1 MSHRAGYP
9 APDSCRLLW
18 LPPAS
23 LSHFPTTPATH
34 NNFSFNFSILSVIYT
49 CHAMASEAL
58 SRSPMPRFP
67 FGPLR
72 FACFL
77 PFGFFFICQLVGRSP
92 LFLLLP
98 SLLIIPCVFR
108 GVPDPSRRL
117 ALVNQIKQHGSQ
129 QLLKSFTLAAQRC
142 LNCGSMLIT
151 K

>member
-23 LSHFPTTPATH
+23 LSHFTTTPATH
-34 NNFSFNFSILSVIYT
+34 YNFSFNFSILSVIYT

-77 PFGFFFICQLVGRSP
+77 PFGFFFLFVSLSDGRLCFCSCHRFWLYP
-92 LFLLLP
+92 AYLGAFPTRAGGLH
-98 SLLIIPCVFR
+98 SSIKSNSTDRNNYWNHSRSFKRNDVWTVDPC
-108 GVPDPSRRL
+108 
-117 ALVNQIKQHGSQ
+117 
-129 QLLKSFTLAAQRC
+129 
-142 LNCGSMLIT
+142 
-151 K
+151 